1 MRFILFWHH
10 LTLAKKTS
18 ALVVGVCA
26 LTLALFTA
34 AFLTQQYAMLR
45 NQAQA
50 GLEALSESTA
60 FNSAAAVAFEDAAS
74 AHQTLQSLRAAPAVT
89 RAVITLPSGQVLASY
104 EQLNSAQGND
114 ELKINTPIN
123 LQGERLATLEIRASL
138 GELRGLTRQSLIMV
152 LLLGVLA
159 LLLAGWLARLAGQ
172 ILTRPL
178 TRLAE
183 LADAVAQQQNYSL
196 RATEGMGQDEARQL
210 AHRFN
215 EMLAQIERR
224 NRALAAH
231 REQLEQEVSLRTQD
245 LVQARDAAE
254 SANRAKSEF
263 LAMMSHEIRTPLN
276 GVIGMTDLLGG
287 TALDDKQRRFLR
299 VIRRSGEDLLTIIND
314 ILDFS
319 KIEAGKLELECS
331 SFNLNLLL
339 EDLVERFAPVAHGK
353 GLEILCAPPPHTL
366 HLRGDSKRLSQV
378 LTNLVGNAI
387 KFTEHG
393 QVVLKVQLNELDEEQ
408 VSCRFSVTDSGIGIP
423 KDRQAKLFKAFSQAD
438 SSTTRRFGGTGL
450 GLVISQRLVQ
460 LMGGQIQLDS
470 EPGRGSDFYFTLTL
484 PQEKTLRSLPSQ
496 QRLSSLKVLLV
507 DDNPT
512 NLEILQHQLTAWHCD
527 IVSTQSVAQAMQKLE
542 QGLQLGSPINLVITD
557 MMMPDED
564 GVDLIRQLQQH
575 PQLMSLPVIIL
586 SSAGRLPVQQAC
598 QDAVNCQMLS
608 KPVRQSELYDA
619 MTHALQRPLPA
630 HAPQAASQPL
640 APIRLRGRVLLAEDN
655 LVNQE
660 VALAMLQNL
669 GLAFETVTNGAD
681 ALELLA
687 REPGTFDLILM
698 DCQMPVMDGFEA
710 TARLRQQELFRGN
723 HMPIVALT
731 ANAVSGDRERC
742 LAAGM
747 DDYLSKPFTQDQL
760 SNLLSKWLPAAPLQP
775 PSPPDRPSA
784 PVLRGQLLD
793 KRALD
798 SLRSL
803 RAGLLVK
810 VLDSWLQESPQ
821 LLSQLEQALAE
832 QDLARLHRAAH
843 SLKNSAATLGAN
855 QLSAVCLQVEQLAR
869 QEQLATIPALLKEL
883 QDHFAAAHA
892 EIQWL
897 RQEEEA

>member
-1 MRFILFWHH
+1 MKLFHFWHR
-10 LTLAKKTS
+10 LTLAKKTT
-18 ALVVGVCA
+18 ALVVLVCT

-50 GLEALSESTA
+50 GLEALSQSTA

-89 RAVITLPSGQVLASY
+89 RAVITLADGRVLASY
-104 EQLNSAQGND
+104 EQLSSVRAGN
-114 ELKINTPIN
+114 ELRLTTPVN
-123 LQGERLATLEIRASL
+123 LQGDRLATLEIYASL
-138 GELRGLTRQSLIMV
+138 GELQALTRQSLIMV
-152 LLLGVLA
+152 LLLSVLA
-159 LLLAGWLARLAGQ
+159 LLLAGWLARLAGN

-183 LADAVAQQQNYSL
+183 LADAVAQHQNYSL
-196 RATEGMGQDEARQL
+196 RATEGMGQDEAGQL

-215 EMLAQIERR
+215 EMLAQLERR
-224 NRALAAH
+224 NQALAAH

-276 GVIGMTDLLGG
+276 GVIGMTDLMGS
-287 TALDDKQRRFLR
+287 TTLDDKQRRFLR

-366 HLRGDSKRLSQV
+366 LLRGDSKRLSQV
-378 LTNLVGNAI
+378 LTNLMGNAI

-393 QVVLKVQLNELDEEQ
+393 QVVLKVQITEQEEEQ
-408 VSCRFSVTDSGIGIP
+408 VSCHFSVADSGIGIP
-423 KDRQAKLFKAFSQAD
+423 KERQAKLFKAFSQAD

-460 LMGGQIQLDS
+460 LMGGRIELDS
-470 EPGRGSDFYFTLTL
+470 EPGRGSDFFFTLTL
-484 PQEKTLRSLPSQ
+484 PHEKNLRARPSPQ
-496 QRLSSLKVLLV
+496 QLNSLKVLLV

-527 IVSTQSVAQAMQKLE
+527 IISTQSVAQAMAQLE

-564 GVDLIRQLQQH
+564 GVDLIRRLQQH
-575 PQLMSLPVIIL
+575 PQLTALPVVIL
-586 SSAGRLPVQQAC
+586 SSAGRLPLQQAC

-619 MTHALQRPLPA
+619 MTRGLQRPLPA
-630 HAPQAASQPL
+630 HAPQPGGPPQP
-640 APIRLRGRVLLAEDN
+640 PVRLRGRVLLAEDN

-669 GLAFETVTNGAD
+669 GLASETVGNGAD

-731 ANAVSGDRERC
+731 ANAVAGDRERC
-742 LAAGM
+742 LDAGM

-760 SNLLSKWLPAAPLQP
+760 SNLLSKWLPAAPVQP
-775 PSPPDRPSA
+775 PASPAPSA
-784 PVLRGQLLD
+784 VPERGQLLD
-793 KRALD
+793 NRALE
-798 SLRSL
+798 SLRNL

-821 LLSQLEQALAE
+821 LLSQLQQALEE
-832 QDLARLHRAAH
+832 QDLIRLHRAAH
-843 SLKNSAATLGAN
+843 SLKNSAATLGAG
-855 QLSAVCLQVEQLAR
+855 QLSAICLQVEQLAR
-869 QEQLATIPALLKEL
+869 QEQLDEIPALMAEL
-883 QDHFAAAHA
+883 NRHFTAAHE